1 MITII
6 IKIIP
11 FNQEDIVVA
20 IGIIINPISLK
31 KITLIKILTATDNT
45 EILNGVLVSFL
56 ANKKLENIFINEYNF
71 KDGNHILKINDGFIH
86 SFFVIEGNLIN
97 QKNKLEK
104 GTFFSVDNEDELIFT
119 SSGNAKIFEIISPIN
134 PSYQTYSQLR

>member
-1 MITII
+1 MTII
-6 IKIIP
+6 IKIKP

-56 ANKKLENIFINEYNF
+56 ANKKLENIFINENAG
-71 KDGNHILKINDGFIH
+71 KPR
-86 SFFVIEGNLIN
+86 
-97 QKNKLEK
+97 EK
-104 GTFFSVDNEDELIFT
+104 
-119 SSGNAKIFEIISPIN
+119 
-134 PSYQTYSQLR
+134 